1 MGRGNSRKGGGRLRR
16 NLGLRAADDVLLPL
30 PQRLV
35 QPARRPPARVTRRPP
50 PHGARRLTGGA
61 RRAWGKPER
70 GGGGVQGSGSVRGR
84 DRWRAESNS
93 SQMSARWRSTLV
105 RADPLGGAPPDLPSS
120 AARRSSR
127 ARERTSHLARRAARW
142 AGAGTVGG
150 AGGGGA
156 AALVNQ
162 LVVPSVVDLR
172 AWPSGEH
179 GRGRGRG
186 RGRAA
191 RACSRRSL
199 AAWSDSSGVTRDSGL
214 YPGRPS
220 PDPRQP
226 GVRRTWGARRRR
238 AQRAARRGARTSVAG
253 ASLGVGHEGRWPGAP
268 RGSVYTERA
277 APARARDV
285 SMRPGAGC
293 TDHAGGASLARSR
306 GRGARLAHVAT
317 LT

>member
-1 MGRGNSRKGGGRLRR
+1 MAFGPRAGSSPSPRARVLRRARWRSGACAAISEGVYSRDMGRGNSRKGGGRLRR

-150 AGGGGA
+150 AGGGGRPHWSISSSSHPLLICA
-156 AALVNQ
+156 
-162 LVVPSVVDLR
+162 
-172 AWPSGEH
+172 
-179 GRGRGRG
+179 RGPRV
-186 RGRAA
+186 
-191 RACSRRSL
+191 ST
-199 AAWSDSSGVTRDSGL
+199 GVGA
-214 YPGRPS
+214 GA
-220 PDPRQP
+220 
-226 GVRRTWGARRRR
+226 GAGARR
-238 AQRAARRGARTSVAG
+238 APVRGALWP
-253 ASLGVGHEGRWPGAP
+253 LG
-268 RGSVYTERA
+268 
-277 APARARDV
+277 
-285 SMRPGAGC
+285 
-293 TDHAGGASLARSR
+293 
-306 GRGARLAHVAT
+306 AT
-317 LT
+317 LRA